1 MGRPLLG
8 FAIIS
13 DVHANLEALQAVLRR
28 IDALGVDEVVC
39 LGDLVG
45 YNAHPTDVVTELRRR
60 GVRCVQ
66 GNHDAMAASDDPPDE
81 FNPLARGAVLW
92 TRQALA
98 AEHRAYLGRLPLRQP
113 IGRRAVGV
121 HGAPSDRDRYIITAA
136 DAAEEFDVMAA
147 EMPGADVVFFGHT
160 HLPVVFRE
168 AKGRVSVVWSSRSAA
183 DGSGTVRLAP
193 EARYLVNPGGL
204 GQPRDGLPTAPFAV
218 YDEAAATVRFERVAY
233 DVEACAAAVLA
244 AGLDRRL
251 AERLRHGW

>member
-1 MGRPLLG
+1 MGRPPLR

-13 DVHANLEALQAVLRR
+13 DVHANLEALRAVLRR
-28 IDALGVDEVVC
+28 IDALEVDETVC

-45 YNAHPTDVVTELRRR
+45 YNAHPNEVVAELRRR

-66 GNHDAMAASDDPPDE
+66 GNHDAMAASDTPPDE
-81 FNPLARGAVLW
+81 FSALARAAILW

-98 AEHRAYLGRLPLRQP
+98 AEHRAFLGRLPLRQP
-113 IGRRAVGV
+113 IGSGAAGV
-121 HGAPSDRDRYIITAA
+121 HGAPSDRDRYIIAAA
-136 DAAEEFDVMAA
+136 DAAEEFEVMAA
-147 EMPGADVVFFGHT
+147 GMPGVPVVFFGHT

-168 AKGRVSVVWSSRSAA
+168 AAGRVSVVWSSRSSA
-183 DGSGTVRLAP
+183 DGSGTVTLQP
-193 EARYLVNPGGL
+193 GARYLVNPGGV

-233 DVEACAAAVLA
+233 DIEASAAAILA

-251 AERLRHGW
+251 AERLRYGW

>member
-1 MGRPLLG
+1 MGRPPLR

-13 DVHANLEALQAVLRR
+13 DVHANLEALRAVLHR
-28 IDALGVDEVVC
+28 IDALGVDEIVC

-45 YNAHPTDVVTELRRR
+45 YNANPNDVVAELRRR
-60 GVRCVQ
+60 GIRCVQ
-66 GNHDAMAASDDPPDE
+66 GNHDAMAASDEPPDE
-81 FNPLARGAVLW
+81 FSALARGAILW
-92 TRQALA
+92 TRKALT
-98 AEHRAYLGRLPLRQP
+98 AEHRAFLGRLPLRQP
-113 IGRRAVGV
+113 IGTRAVGV

-147 EMPGADVVFFGHT
+147 ELPGVPVVFFGHT

-168 AKGRVSVVWSSRSAA
+168 TKGRVSVVWSSRSSA
-183 DGSGTVRLAP
+183 DGGGTVTLAP
-193 EARYLVNPGGL
+193 GARYLVNPGGV

-233 DVEACAAAVLA
+233 DVKACVAAILA

-251 AERLRHGW
+251 AERLCHGW